1 MMMPVG
7 RLIILKTTRK
17 ADYVQVMAYM
27 TVPSMMGPIVGP
39 PLGGFIVTYYS
50 WRWIFF
56 INLPI
61 CVIGIVLVTLFVPNV
76 REQAVRKLDLIGFV
90 LTGIGLAGVV
100 FGLESLGRGVLP
112 TTVVVGMMIA
122 GTVCS
127 LLYVLHARHTSDPI
141 LDLNLFRIHTFA
153 AASIN
158 AGGLY
163 RIALGGLS
171 FLMALML
178 QLGLGM
184 SPFAAGLFILASA
197 AGSISMRFTINRIIR
212 RFGFRSVLVVN
223 GVICAMSVAACALFT
238 RSTPHA
244 VILLVMFEGG
254 FFQSLQFTSL
264 NALAYADVPSETM
277 SGASSL
283 ASMSQQLFNGL
294 GVILSAQVLHITL
307 ALHGWIVLTRDDIS
321 PAFVIA
327 GTLALVSAFWFL
339 PLEHHAGAEVSGHAR
354 IDTQRVEP
362 QPVALSD

>member
-1 MMMPVG
+1 
-7 RLIILKTTRK
+7 
-17 ADYVQVMAYM
+17 MAYM
-27 TVPSMMGPIVGP
+27 TVPSMLGPIVGP

-112 TTVVVGMMIA
+112 
-122 GTVCS
+122 
-127 LLYVLHARHTSDPI
+127 HPI
-141 LDLNLFRIHTFA
+141 LDLNLFRIRTFNA
-153 AASIN
+153 AN
-158 AGGLY
+158 TTGGGLY
-163 RIALGGLS
+163 RIGLGGLS

-184 SPFAAGLFILASA
+184 SPFASGLFILASA

-223 GVICAMSVAACALFT
+223 GVICAISVAACALFT
-238 RSTPHA
+238 RSTPHV

-264 NALAYADVPSETM
+264 NALAYADIPSEAI

-283 ASMSQQLFNGL
+283 ASMSQQLFNGM
-294 GVILSAQVLHITL
+294 GVILAAQVLHITL
-307 ALHGWIVLTRDDIS
+307 ALHGRTVLTRPDIS

-327 GTLALVSAFWFL
+327 GTLALLSALWFL
-339 PLEHHAGAEVSGHAR
+339 PLERHAGAEVSGHAR
-354 IDTQRVEP
+354 VDRQRVEP
-362 QPVALSD
+362 EPVAISD